1 MPKHCINID
10 GVVDNKTLV
19 QVRST
24 LNTVIEHAKALREE
38 QAQATGITWTL
49 QGPGPA
55 AGAAGGLV
63 KTTSRAGRCECCEGK
78 LTTFYTE
85 ALEL

>member
-55 AGAAGGLV
+55 AGAAGGLGTRQPQERGV
-63 KTTSRAGRCECCEGK
+63 VSVVRANSQHSTQK
-78 LTTFYTE
+78 L
-85 ALEL
+85 